1 MPDSILAVS
10 MGHTKLRDDY
20 DHRTEKDMIRL
31 LDRNRDSFFENRGR
45 RDADADVVPLDGAK
59 KKREPV

>member
-31 LDRNRDSFFENRGR
+31 LDRNRDSFFENRRRRGQDDEVISLDKLR
-45 RDADADVVPLDGAK
+45 RDKA
-59 KKREPV
+59 